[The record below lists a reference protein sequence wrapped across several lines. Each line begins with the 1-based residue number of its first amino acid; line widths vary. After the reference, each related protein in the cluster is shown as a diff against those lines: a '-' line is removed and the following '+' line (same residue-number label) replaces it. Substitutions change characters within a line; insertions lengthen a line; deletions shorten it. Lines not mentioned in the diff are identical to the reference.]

1 MGMSRMGRMGMG
13 GGMGMMGMGMGGMG
27 MYRGGRMGMGMG
39 GMGMGGVGIGMGGT
53 GGMPAQMAA
62 AAKEGKSVGA
72 REDEA
77 AAHEAGA
84 EEAEA
89 AGQSATSLPEGTE
102 EKVSEHLEGPADR
115 WAQEFEG
122 QRLHGSA
129 MSRALEEALSNDN
142 ALANTELRDFIAS
155 INDGS
160 FAFDSGSVL
169 DADGDIFSPA
179 SMEEPLTARPY
190 QFVANNPYLG
200 QQDLFR
206 TGVDLLQRGSLVEST
221 RALEAEVQQNPDNS
235 DAWLTLG
242 LAHAENDEDIK
253 AIIALNRAVQADPDS
268 LGKREKSAGRET
280 HNSPKP

>member
-39 GMGMGGVGIGMGGT
+39 MGGMGMGGMGK
-53 GGMPAQMAA
+53 MPAQMAA

-72 REDEA
+72 REEEA
-77 AAHEAGA
+77 AAQEAGA

-89 AGQSATSLPEGTE
+89 AGQSATTLPEGAQ

-115 WAQEFEG
+115 WAHEFEG

-129 MSRALEEALSNDN
+129 MSRALEEALNNDDT
-142 ALANTELRDFIAS
+142 LANTELRDFIAS

-169 DADGDIFSPA
+169 DADGDLFSPA

-190 QFVANNPYLG
+190 QFVANNPYVG